1 MIDQTRALTL
11 ARETGEPY
19 ETSTH
24 EVRAVP
30 GLDERFVRLS
40 IVRLIGLA
48 EREQTTSVSR
58 DTDEE
63 PEFRQRCARA
73 WKELERQHK
82 VTREETGI

>member
-1 MIDQTRALTL
+1 MIDQDRALTL

-19 ETSTH
+19 ETGVF
-24 EVRAVP
+24 EVRAAP
-30 GLDERFVRLS
+30 GLDAKFVRLS

-48 EREQTTSVSR
+48 EREQATSVSR

-63 PEFRQRCARA
+63 LEFRQRCARA
-73 WKELERQHK
+73 WRELERQHK